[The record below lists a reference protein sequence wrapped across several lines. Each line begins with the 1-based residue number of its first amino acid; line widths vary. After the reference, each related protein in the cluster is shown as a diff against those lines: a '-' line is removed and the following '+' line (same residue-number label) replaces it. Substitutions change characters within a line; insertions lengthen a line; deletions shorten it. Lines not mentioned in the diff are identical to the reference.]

1 MIELRDYQKGDE
13 PEVMNL
19 LKTVLAGYGLKT
31 NPALTD
37 SDILNIE
44 QSYLRNNGAFKVL
57 TDDKK
62 IIGSFGIFKI
72 STNIC
77 ELRKMYLYKSYHGQ
91 GLGRRM
97 MIDAINVAKCL
108 GYMEMVLET
117 NSRLEEA
124 KRLYEKFGFKE
135 YQPDHLSDRC
145 DYAMK
150 LKL

>member
-31 NPALTD
+31 NPAVTD
-37 SDILNIE
+37 RDILDIE
-44 QSYLRNNGAFKVL
+44 QSYLQNNGAFQVL
-57 TDDKK
+57 TEDKK
-62 IIGSFGIFKI
+62 IIGSFGIFKM
-72 STNIC
+72 SADVC
-77 ELRKMYLYKSYHGQ
+77 ELRKMYLYKSYHSL
-91 GLGRRM
+91 GLGKRLM
-97 MIDAINVAKCL
+97 TEAINAAKSL
-108 GYMEMVLET
+108 GYTEMVLET
-117 NSRLEEA
+117 NSVLKEA

>member
-1 MIELRDYQKGDE
+1 MVELRDYQKGDE

-19 LKTVLAGYGLKT
+19 LQTVLAGYGLKT
-31 NPALTD
+31 NPAVTD

-57 TDDKK
+57 ADDKK
-62 IIGSFGIFKI
+62 IIGSYGIFKI
-72 STNIC
+72 SKNIC
-77 ELRKMYLYKSYHGQ
+77 ELRKMYLYENYHGQ

-108 GYMEMVLET
+108 GYTEMTLET
-117 NSRLEEA
+117 NSRLKEA
-124 KRLYEKFGFKE
+124 KRLYEQFGFKE
-135 YQPDHLSDRC
+135 YQPEHLSDRC

>member
-13 PEVMNL
+13 SEVMNL

-31 NPALTD
+31 NSAVTD

-44 QSYLRNNGAFKVL
+44 QSYVKNNGAFKVL
-57 TDDKK
+57 TDNKK
-62 IIGSFGIFKI
+62 IIGSYGIFKI
-72 STNIC
+72 SKNVC

-91 GLGRRM
+91 GLGKKM
-97 MIDAINVAKCL
+97 MIDAINVAKYL
-108 GYMEMVLET
+108 GYTEMVLET
-117 NSRLEEA
+117 NSRLKEA

-150 LKL
+150 IKL